1 MEKIKALKEGNHLIA
16 TQRDNKDTA
25 ISFILVYI
33 DKNGKE
39 HPRKP

>member
-1 MEKIKALKEGNHLIA
+1 MKEGYHMIA
-16 TQRDNKDTA
+16 TQRDNKGKA
-25 ISFILVYI
+25 IAFVLVYI